1 MESKLILG
9 ALLVATLELAG
20 SSSTL
25 SQTSSGQSYNLD
37 FISEP
42 SPSNTTDPSKP
53 HVRAS
58 PSGVT
63 THTEQA
69 RIPLEIRV
77 SLDRSSYV
85 IGDRVVYE
93 LFLKHTG
100 SAPFKLP
107 WSRDP
112 EVVRG
117 ASRIET
123 AAFILEFKDEAFG
136 HQLLGGWELL
146 YGSKTVPG
154 SMLELKPGDTI
165 HVRAEGLWYLMSGN
179 YPAPPADGWVR
190 NLSVY
195 GQLQIAGVNNLDAL
209 LNSDNAVSVQLGQR

>member
-1 MESKLILG
+1 MRSKLTFG
-9 ALLVATLELAG
+9 ALLLCTVGLAG
-20 SSSTL
+20 SSNTA
-25 SQTSSGQSYNLD
+25 SQTSSGQSYTLD

-42 SPSNTTDPSKP
+42 SRSNTSDPAKP
-53 HVRAS
+53 YVTAS
-58 PSGVT
+58 PSGIA
-63 THTEQA
+63 THTEVT
-69 RIPLEIRV
+69 RIPFEIRV
-77 SLDRSSYV
+77 SLDRNGYV

-136 HQLLGGWELL
+136 RQILGGERVL

-154 SMLELKPGDTI
+154 SMLELKPGDTLR
-165 HVRAEGLWYLMSGN
+165 VRAESLWYLSHAF
-179 YPAPPADGWVR
+179 PAPPADGWVR
-190 NLSVY
+190 DLSVY
-195 GQLQIAGVNNLDAL
+195 GRLQIAGVNNLEGL
-209 LNSDNAVSVQLGQR
+209 LNSVNAVSVQLAQR